1 MAIDTVTSLPWS
13 WYSDPEILRLEQARI
28 FRRTWQY
35 ACHTGPLA
43 EPGSFV
49 AGRAGDVPVV
59 VVRDAEGSL
68 RAFLNVCRHR
78 GSLLVEGA
86 GRRNSLQCPYHAWT
100 YALDGSLRTAPRADR
115 EPGFDPSVLSL
126 LPLAVD
132 TWGPFVFVNPD
143 AEAAPLAET
152 LGDLPDLVAR
162 AGVDVDALRFRLRS
176 PFALAANWKVACE
189 NFLECYHCQIAHPGF
204 SAVIDVAADAYT
216 LEETSEYVS
225 TQYGP
230 LRDGGPAGAY
240 DPRGEI
246 GRGQFHFLWPN
257 VKINIA
263 PGRPNISIGPILPDG
278 TERTSGFLDY
288 FFAPDADEGWIEEL
302 LAWDDQVGVEDRAL
316 VARVQAGVSSGV
328 LEEGRLLASS
338 ESLIRHFDRLLVR
351 ALGPP

>member
-13 WYSDPEILRLEQARI
+13 WYSDQEILRLEQERI

-43 EPGSFV
+43 ESGSFV
-49 AGRAGDVPVV
+49 ACRAGDVPVV
-59 VVRDAEGSL
+59 VVRDVEGSL

-78 GSLLVEGA
+78 GSLLVEGE

>member
-13 WYSDPEILRLEQARI
+13 WYSDQEILRLEQERI

-43 EPGSFV
+43 ESGSFV
-49 AGRAGDVPVV
+49 ACRAGDVPVV
-59 VVRDAEGSL
+59 VVRDVEGSL

-78 GSLLVEGA
+78 GSLLVEGE

-316 VARVQAGVSSGV
+316 VARVQAGVSSGL